1 MSMWGLTGTVALG
14 VRGGEVGERG
24 IGGGEGGRGGKR
36 GRERGERRGGGEK
49 RRIKEVG
56 KSENKSE

>member
-24 IGGGEGGRGGKR
+24 IGERERRKEGRGRKEKDKGSGK
-36 GRERGERRGGGEK
+36 E
-49 RRIKEVG
+49 
-56 KSENKSE
+56 

>member
-14 VRGGEVGERG
+14 VRGGEGGERG
-24 IGGGEGGRGGKR
+24 IGGGEGGRGGE
-36 GRERGERRGGGEK
+36 RERGERRGGGEK